1 MKEAAR
7 AVLTRTPDRLVGTV
21 AAVRDRAARRERR
34 GVEHWASVIRETESL
49 GRDRLVDW
57 QRAELQ
63 AQLRH
68 AFDHVPYY
76 RQVFADAGAAPDDIR
91 TTDDL
96 VRLPT
101 LDKPTLR
108 ERRDELL
115 ATNVSESER
124 YYFTT
129 GGSTG
134 IPVGFYHDLDQPWR
148 EWAFMRAQWR
158 RVGYRERETSVVL
171 RGTVVP
177 GGRLWQR
184 DPLRGALV
192 VSSYHLT
199 DEALPRIVDRIRR
212 FRPRFLKAY
221 PSSAAI
227 VARYLV
233 EAGEPPIDGLVAVLC
248 GSENLYEGQRRLIEQ
263 AFGCRVYSWY
273 GQSEAVGLAG
283 ECERSSDL
291 HVFPQYGVVELV
303 NTAGEQVTK
312 AGEVGEI
319 VATSLARQ
327 GDAAHPLPHD
337 RRGDAGRAVVRRP
350 AGGRIRSSR
359 RIEGRLQEFMISGSG
374 RVISMTAINMHS
386 PVFDNV
392 AQFRFAQRVAGHV
405 VLRVVPRASYDPD
418 ERRGAHPVGA
428 RPEARRGHDAR
439 AGARRR
445 DPPLRERQAELHR
458 PGASRRPS
466 ERRRDARRAPPVV
479 RDVVLRRLE
488 GPGRVSREG
497 AAPRALAPARGGR
510 REPLHR
516 KPSSRGSASS
526 SSRTGCSTATRATT
540 TRSP

>member
-7 AVLTRTPDRLVGTV
+7 AVLSRTPDRLVGTV
-21 AAVRDRAARRERR
+21 ASVRDRAARRERR
-34 GVEHWASVIRETESL
+34 SVEHWASVIRETESL

-91 TTDDL
+91 TTHDL
-96 VRLPT
+96 ARLPT

-115 ATNVSESER
+115 ATNVAPSDR

-148 EWAFMRAQWR
+148 EWAFMRDQWR
-158 RVGYRERETSVVL
+158 RVGYRERETCVVL
-171 RGTVVP
+171 RGSVVP

-184 DPLRGALV
+184 DPLRAALV

-199 DEALPRIVDRIRR
+199 DEALPRIVERIRR
-212 FRPRFLKAY
+212 FRPRFVKAY

-233 EAGEPPIDGLVAVLC
+233 EAGEPPIDGVVAVLC
-248 GSENLYEGQRRLIEQ
+248 GSESLYEGQRRLIEQ

-273 GQSEAVGLAG
+273 GQSEAVCLAG

-291 HVFPQYGVVELV
+291 HVFPQYGVLELV
-303 NTAGEQVTK
+303 NASGEQVTDV
-312 AGEVGEI
+312 GEVGEV
-319 VATSLARQ
+319 VATSLARRAMPLVRYRTTDVAML
-327 GDAAHPLPHD
+327 GERSCAACGRPYPLLT
-337 RRGDAGRAVVRRP
+337 
-350 AGGRIRSSR
+350 
-359 RIEGRLQEFMISGSG
+359 RIEGRLQEFMISGTG

-405 VLRVVPRASYDPD
+405 VLRIVPRASYEPD
-418 ERRGAHPVGA
+418 GDEQRIR
-428 RPEARRGHDAR
+428 
-439 AGARRR
+439 
-445 DPPLRERQAELHR
+445 AELG
-458 PGASRRPS
+458 PKLGADTTL
-466 ERRRDARRAPPVV
+466 EL
-479 RDVVLRRLE
+479 VLVDDL
-488 GPGRVSREG
+488 
-497 AAPRALAPARGGR
+497 PR
-510 REPLHR
+510 
-516 KPSSRGSASS
+516 SASGKVS
-526 SSRTGCSTATRATT
+526 FIDQELP
-540 TRSP
+540 SPFGAPS